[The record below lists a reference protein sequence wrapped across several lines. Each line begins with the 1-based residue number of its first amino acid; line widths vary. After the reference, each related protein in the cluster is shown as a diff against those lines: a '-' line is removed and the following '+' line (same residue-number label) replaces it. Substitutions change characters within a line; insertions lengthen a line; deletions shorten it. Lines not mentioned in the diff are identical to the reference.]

1 MDQQTN
7 GVNYDNEYLNETTSP
22 ATTVEYLQLL
32 TSITSHPS
40 VKVASMNSVISL
52 VLAKTAT
59 FLKEQNQLKSSLN
72 QNEEQNW

>member
-7 GVNYDNEYLNETTSP
+7 GVNLDDEYLNETTTP

-40 VKVASMNSVISL
+40 VKVAPMNSIISL

-59 FLKEQNQLKSSLN
+59 YLKEQNQLKSSSN
-72 QNEEQNW
+72 QNEEQN